1 MGVTLHQLLKTLVE
15 RGGSDLHLTTN
26 SPPMIRVDG
35 DLIPL
40 DYPPLAVPE
49 TKQLAYSILTDVQ
62 KHRFEEQLELD
73 LSFGVKGLAR
83 FRGNCFL
90 QRGAVSAVF
99 RQIPYEILG
108 FRELGI
114 PNVVEGLCNKPRGL
128 VLVTGPT
135 GSGKSTTLATMLDKI
150 NRENPKHIVTIEDP
164 IEFLHTHKRCIV
176 NQRELHADTHSFP
189 NALRSVLRE
198 DPDIVLVGEM
208 RDLET
213 MEMALRVAETGH
225 LTLATLHTN
234 SAVQTM
240 NRIIDAFPANQQSQ
254 VRAQLSFVLEG
265 ILCQSLLPRTS
276 GKGRCMAMEILIP
289 TPAIRNLIREDK
301 LHQVYSMMQTGQN
314 KYGMQTFNQSLA
326 TARTAQ
332 GGTTGGGLVAD
343 SKDLAIADLRRRQI
357 DVTTVKEKGKEL
369 AVPKLGGGSV
379 SAKRLAIFTRQF
391 SVMID
396 AGLPLVQ
403 CLEILGSQ
411 QDSRLFQKIIL
422 AVRQDVEAG
431 SSLAEAMRKHP
442 KAFDDLFVNM
452 VAAGEAGGILDTI
465 LRRLS
470 TYIEKA
476 VKLKSQVKTAL
487 ISPVAVL
494 SVAAI
499 VVFIILWKVI
509 PTFASL
515 FAALGAELPLP
526 TRLVIKASNFV
537 ASYILFIIAGIF
549 ALGYF
554 LKRYYATYRGRR
566 VIDGIVLKTP
576 ILGDIM
582 RKIAVARFCRTLAT
596 LTSSGVPILDG
607 LEITAKT
614 AGNAIVEDAIMGV
627 RKSVEAGR
635 TIAEPLGETKVFP
648 SMVVL

>member
-1 MGVTLHQLLKTLVE
+1 
-15 RGGSDLHLTTN
+15 
-26 SPPMIRVDG
+26 
-35 DLIPL
+35 
-40 DYPPLAVPE
+40 
-49 TKQLAYSILTDVQ
+49 
-62 KHRFEEQLELD
+62 
-73 LSFGVKGLAR
+73 
-83 FRGNCFL
+83 
-90 QRGAVSAVF
+90 
-99 RQIPYEILG
+99 
-108 FRELGI
+108 
-114 PNVVEGLCNKPRGL
+114 
-128 VLVTGPT
+128 
-135 GSGKSTTLATMLDKI
+135 
-150 NRENPKHIVTIEDP
+150 
-164 IEFLHTHKRCIV
+164 
-176 NQRELHADTHSFP
+176 
-189 NALRSVLRE
+189 
-198 DPDIVLVGEM
+198 
-208 RDLET
+208 
-213 MEMALRVAETGH
+213 MA
-225 LTLATLHTN
+225 
-234 SAVQTM
+234 Q
-240 NRIIDAFPANQQSQ
+240 
-254 VRAQLSFVLEG
+254 FVW
-265 ILCQSLLPRTS
+265 
-276 GKGRCMAMEILIP
+276 KGR
-289 TPAIRNLIREDK
+289 TR
-301 LHQVYSMMQTGQN
+301 
-314 KYGMQTFNQSLA
+314 
-326 TARTAQ
+326 Q
-332 GGTTGGGLVAD
+332 GATTGGVLVAD

-369 AVPKLGGGSV
+369 AVPKLGPGRV
-379 SAKRLAIFTRQF
+379 NARRLAIFTRQF

-403 CLEILGSQ
+403 CLEILGNQ

-476 VKLKSQVKTAL
+476 VKLKGQVKTAL
-487 ISPVAVL
+487 IYPISVL
-494 SVAAI
+494 LVAAI

-537 ASYILFIIAGIF
+537 ASYIVFIVAGIF
-549 ALGYF
+549 ALGYA

-566 VIDGIVLKTP
+566 VIDGIVLKLP
-576 ILGDIM
+576 VLGDIM
-582 RKIAVARFCRTLAT
+582 KKIAVARFCRTLAT

-648 SMVVL
+648 PMVVQMIGVGEQTGALDAMLNKIAEFYEEEVDNAVTGLMKLMEPIMIAILGTVIGTIVVAMYMPMFDLISKIN